1 MEVGHCGLHGHLVT
15 RYVVMDTNIAIDPA
29 QTQNQQTEEKNAEG
43 RLLKQD
49 IVKFLSAVSL
59 KRLISYQLIE

>member
-15 RYVVMDTNIAIDPA
+15 RRVGMDTNIAIDPA

-43 RLLKQD
+43 KLLKQD
-49 IVKFLSAVSL
+49 IVKCLSVVSL
-59 KRLISYQLIE
+59 KKLI